1 LGFFLPAK
9 PPIEIAGKVH
19 ADTVTALAD
28 PAIRTKLEEGG
39 AVVTGSTLDALASF
53 LHSEMEK
60 WGAVIKEANI
70 KPMTRPPR
78 RERPPPPWSARQVRS
93 PTTSL
98 YLKSTRTNRRSV
110 MLSLDRIETH
120 DKRRHI
126 GGVRPSLP

>member
-70 KPMTRPPR
+70 R
-78 RERPPPPWSARQVRS
+78 AQ
-93 PTTSL
+93 
-98 YLKSTRTNRRSV
+98 
-110 MLSLDRIETH
+110 
-120 DKRRHI
+120 
-126 GGVRPSLP
+126 